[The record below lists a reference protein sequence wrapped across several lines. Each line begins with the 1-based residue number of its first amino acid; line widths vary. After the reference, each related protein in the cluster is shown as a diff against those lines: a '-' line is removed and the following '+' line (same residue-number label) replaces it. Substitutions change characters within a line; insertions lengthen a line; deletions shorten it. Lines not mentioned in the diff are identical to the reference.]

1 MNLSTI
7 LPPPPPPP
15 RMARE
20 GRPMKRTTIL
30 LTAVLVIAALPSAKA
45 EDTSFNFDAWL
56 NGLNGPSEMK
66 KPEIGVRRKAGA
78 FCERASMATCFNQG
92 IFEAYIKN
100 GELNTS
106 GRPLTIGLSWM
117 TVTGQ
122 SGHRTFDGSR
132 PVIGINRSKFTFIVS
147 IPDDGIAHNCNKLIV
162 HVRSL
167 MPDVYK
173 TMPYT
178 RGQGFDYVT
187 YLDND
192 GGNPD
197 APNDERMRV
206 AHYKDK
212 FLKYCN

>member
-1 MNLSTI
+1 
-7 LPPPPPPP
+7 
-15 RMARE
+15 
-20 GRPMKRTTIL
+20 MKRTTTL
-30 LTAVLVIAALPSAKA
+30 ATALVLAVLSGGAKSQA
-45 EDTSFNFDAWL
+45 FDFDAWF
-56 NGLNGPSEMK
+56 NGLSDEDL
-66 KPEIGVRRKAGA
+66 PEVGIRLTNQAGA
-78 FCERASMATCFNQG
+78 YCERTSMGGQTCFG
-92 IFEAYIKN
+92 GVFFRAYIKN

-122 SGHRTFDGSR
+122 SGHRTVDGSR
-132 PVIGINRSKFTFIVS
+132 PVIGISRSESSTFLVP
-147 IPDDGIAHNCNKLIV
+147 IPDDGIAHSCNKLIV